1 MQLSGLSWSEMWF
14 CDLRPNTPDTLQVL
28 TLNDNKRGFIRAG
41 KEELRSKQGGKA
53 LRVHPSPG
61 QAPSP
66 TLGSL
71 CSRDKKGSSSSSS
84 ALPAPQLP
92 SGRTPWA
99 PDLLQRV
106 HRIREGGGVRLHL
119 KEAAKEPL
127 GEGGGEWGGGGGGGM
142 DGCVPSRRLLSAWL
156 LVSLFR
162 LGLCIFGE

>member
-1 MQLSGLSWSEMWF
+1 MTTKEVLSEQG
-14 CDLRPNTPDTLQVL
+14 
-28 TLNDNKRGFIRAG
+28 KR
-41 KEELRSKQGGKA
+41 RSKQGGKA

-99 PDLLQRV
+99 PGLLRRV

-127 GEGGGEWGGGGGGGM
+127 GGGGGM
-142 DGCVPSRRLLSAWL
+142 DGCAPSRRLLSAWL

-162 LGLCIFGE
+162 LRLCIFGEWICVSLTKMMKTSERRGGYRKGAIDSGGLG